1 MEIAYPFHIDDR
13 GQVADA
19 PYDAH
24 VEQLIEQLLFTSP
37 GERVNRPT
45 FGCGVIRLLF
55 APDNDALA
63 TANQFLIQG
72 ELQRWLGSLIQ
83 VKSLSFQSPGATL
96 EITVQYVVQRTG
108 RSGTATFV
116 RPRPVP

>member
-24 VEQLIEQLLFTSP
+24 VEQLIEELLFTAP

-55 APDNDALA
+55 APDDDELA

-72 ELQRWLGSLIQ
+72 ELQRWLGNLIQ
-83 VKSLSFQSPGATL
+83 VQSLSFQGQGAML
-96 EITVQYVVQRTG
+96 VITVQYVVLRTG
-108 RSGTATFV
+108 RSATARFERR
-116 RPRPVP
+116 RPLP